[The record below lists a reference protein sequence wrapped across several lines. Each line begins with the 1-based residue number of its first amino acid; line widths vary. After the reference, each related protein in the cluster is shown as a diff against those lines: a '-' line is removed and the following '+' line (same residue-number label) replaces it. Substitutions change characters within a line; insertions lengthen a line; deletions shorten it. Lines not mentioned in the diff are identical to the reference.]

1 MCFSQSGLRSAH
13 FFVSQLPFVQFP
25 PHFLHRPGCICV
37 VKLQLCSSFSR
48 SRLNLNIYWLCFEFS
63 RYFVK
68 HLFSMNRAWI
78 GARAN
83 KHHNNSQRSQL
94 FKKFKINFQKLGD
107 ATIHIFTLAMFGVL
121 YRYCRSAGMRRKIL
135 ARKVSP
141 RIFINIWERATKP
154 RECKQNLRT
163 HSEKAPQE
171 TKNEARSY

>member
-1 MCFSQSGLRSAH
+1 
-13 FFVSQLPFVQFP
+13 
-25 PHFLHRPGCICV
+25 
-37 VKLQLCSSFSR
+37 
-48 SRLNLNIYWLCFEFS
+48 
-63 RYFVK
+63 
-68 HLFSMNRAWI
+68 MNRAWI

-121 YRYCRSAGMRRKIL
+121 YRYSRGAGMRRKIL

-163 HSEKAPQE
+163 HSEKALQE
-171 TKNEARSY
+171 TKNEARSYWYDSQPSRRTKVAPWNLLLEGSEAAWGFFSILSLHANQVWQRFDQAYISKEHGKFQTAETSRG